1 MSPVRG
7 RRGPDSR
14 PYGARV
20 IRLDLGGAEWDWIAE
35 QAVALGIPLT
45 RQVRHILTVAAPAAR
60 DAAAF
65 EAYSNALFEARQA
78 AFGFLRKSVENLY
91 AEFQRDPSQFI
102 PANHRANPAILA
114 SHPAWEEPKR

>member
-1 MSPVRG
+1 MSRIRG
-7 RRGPDSR
+7 RAGPANR
-14 PYGARV
+14 PYGARKV
-20 IRLDLGGAEWDWIAE
+20 VLDLGGEEWDWIAE
-35 QAVALGIPLT
+35 QAVALGIPLA
-45 RQVRHILTVAAPAAR
+45 RQVRTILTVAAPAAR
-60 DAAAF
+60 DPEAF
-65 EAYSNALFEARQA
+65 EAYKNALFEARQA

>member
-1 MSPVRG
+1 MARG
-7 RRGPDSR
+7 HGRAGPSNR
-14 PYGARV
+14 PYGARKV
-20 IRLDLGGAEWDWIAE
+20 VLDLGGEEWDWLAE
-35 QAVALGIPLT
+35 QAVALGIPLV
-45 RQVRHILTVAAPAAR
+45 RQVRHTLEIAAPMAR
-60 DAAAF
+60 DPERF
-65 EAYSNALFEARQA
+65 DAYKNALFEARQA